1 MSYNGPLPQVV
12 KAGGIGDSNL
22 TDHGLLV
29 GAGTSAIT
37 QLSVATTGSVLIGN
51 TGADPSFSANPSV
64 STITIA
70 DAPVVG
76 TDGANKDYVDLIAA
90 GFQFKNAC
98 YAGTTSTLTAAYFNG
113 VSGVG
118 ATLTNIAAFSA
129 FSIDGLSP
137 PINSRI
143 LIKDQSSQLENGI
156 YTLTTVGSG
165 AVAWILTRS
174 TDFDQPSD
182 IQAGDLVPV
191 QLGTI
196 NINSLWLQTEVV
208 ASVGVDSID
217 FNKFSS
223 APITTTQYDV
233 LVGGA
238 NDTISSVGPGS
249 SGQIFQSA
257 GASSNPAYSTATYP
271 SIATGT
277 GTILRADGTNWL
289 ATTSTYPNT
298 NTVST
303 LLYASASNVMS
314 ELSTANN
321 GLLVTSNSGVPSI
334 LAGPGATGQILQ
346 SNTSAAPSFSTA
358 TYPSVA
364 TGTGT
369 LLRADGT
376 NWVATTSTYP
386 TTNAVSTLLYASGTN
401 VMGALSTANNGLLV
415 TSNTGVPS
423 VLAGPGTTGQM
434 LQSNAAAAPSFS
446 TATFPATATSAGTIL
461 RADGTNWV
469 ASTST
474 YPNTNAV
481 STLLYASASNVMSA
495 LSTANNGLLVTSNSG
510 VPSILAGSGTTGQIL
525 QSNAAAAPSFSTA
538 TYPSTATGTGT
549 ILRANGTNWAATTA
563 TYPTTTTVSQILYSS
578 SANVVDGLATANR
591 GVLTTNSTGVPVVT
605 AIATDGQII
614 VGSTA
619 GSPAAATITA
629 GDGITITNASNA
641 ITVAQ
646 TTQPGF
652 ATKLSGN
659 LTNVTGDGT
668 SYTVIFDS
676 VVNQQGGTNYN
687 NATGVFTAPS
697 TGYYMFTYALSFTG
711 LTASFTS
718 GQIYLNTTS
727 QIYRTFVI
735 NPGAIRSSGNLDL
748 GCGVI
753 AYMSSGNTASLIT
766 SMSGSTKTISLSTS
780 FTTFSGFK
788 LV

>member
-12 KAGGIGDSNL
+12 KAGGTGDANL

-37 QLSVATTGSVLIGN
+37 QLSAATTGSVLIGN

-64 STITIA
+64 TSITIA
-70 DAPVVG
+70 DDPVAG

-98 YAGTTSTLTAAYFNG
+98 YTGTTATLTATYFNG

-118 ATLTNIAAFSA
+118 ATLTNAAALSA
-129 FSIDGLSP
+129 FSVDGVSP

-249 SGQIFQSA
+249 TGQILQSA

-271 SIATGT
+271 SLGTGT
-277 GTILRADGTNWL
+277 GTLLRADGTNWVSS
-289 ATTSTYPNT
+289 TSTYPNT
-298 NTVST
+298 NAVST
-303 LLYASASNVMS
+303 LLYASSANVMS
-314 ELSTANN
+314 ALGTANN

-334 LAGPGATGQILQ
+334 
-346 SNTSAAPSFSTA
+346 
-358 TYPSVA
+358 
-364 TGTGT
+364 
-369 LLRADGT
+369 
-376 NWVATTSTYP
+376 
-386 TTNAVSTLLYASGTN
+386 
-401 VMGALSTANNGLLV
+401 
-415 TSNTGVPS
+415 
-423 VLAGPGTTGQM
+423 LAGPGTTGQM

-446 TATFPATATSAGTIL
+446 TATFPATATSTGTIL

-495 LSTANNGLLVTSNSG
+495 LATANNGLLVTSNTG
-510 VPSILAGSGTTGQIL
+510 VPSVLAGSGTTGQIL

-549 ILRANGTNWAATTA
+549 ILRADGTNWSATTA

-605 AIATDGQII
+605 ALATDGQVII
-614 VGSTA
+614 GSTA
-619 GSPAAATITA
+619 GAPAAATFTA
-629 GDGITITNASNA
+629 GAGITITNASNA
-641 ITVAQ
+641 ITIAN
-646 TTQPGF
+646 TTLPGF
-652 ATKLSGN
+652 AAKLPGN
-659 LTNVTGDGT
+659 LTNVTGDAT
-668 SYTVIFDS
+668 SYTVIFGT

-697 TGYYMFTYALSFTG
+697 TGYYLFTYALSFTG
-711 LTASFTS
+711 LGAAFTT
-718 GQIYLNTTS
+718 GQIYLNTST
-727 QIYRTFVI
+727 QIYRTFI
-735 NPGAIRSSGNLDL
+735 GNPANIRNGSNMDM
-748 GCGVI
+748 GCGII
-753 AYMSSGNTASLIT
+753 AYMSSGNTASLVIDIG
-766 SMSGSTKTISLSTS
+766 GSTKTVSLSSS
-780 FTTFSGFK
+780 FTTFSGWK
-788 LV
+788 LG